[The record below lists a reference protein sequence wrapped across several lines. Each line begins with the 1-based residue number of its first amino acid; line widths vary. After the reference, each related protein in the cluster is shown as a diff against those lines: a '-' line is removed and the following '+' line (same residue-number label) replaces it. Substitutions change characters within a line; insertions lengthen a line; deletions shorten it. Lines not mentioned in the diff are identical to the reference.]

1 MAFLRHLL
9 LFIVTMITIIPGENR
24 CVPPY
29 FLNDGE
35 CYEQHGCNQDSDCD
49 GCNVNCEIGMV
60 YVNVVVYYLV
70 VVLWILIVV
79 KVVIVD
85 ILGGH
90 GNCQHIWENVV
101 HNDF

>member
-49 GCNVNCEIGMV
+49 GCNVNCEIGNGV
-60 YVNVVVYYLV
+60 CQCSC
-70 VVLWILIVV
+70 VLFGGC
-79 KVVIVD
+79 IVD
-85 ILGGH
+85 SDC
-90 GNCQHIWENVV
+90 CQGRHCGYPWWAWPLSAHMGECSSQ
-101 HNDF
+101 